1 MFELN
6 SLPFICLESRDGE
19 RPKASSLKEALVV
32 GAEIRE
38 AKRAA
43 LGEKLQD
50 RQELNKLS
58 TEPPQETNKLFLKS
72 VQDTLGENILSL
84 KELSKFNQNNHTAK
98 TMLNKEKRVFL
109 NNLKKAH
116 SLSLLKVVP
125 SQQEELDIKSP
136 VFISGEIQL
145 HHSIDPSYLS
155 SSRDRSKLYF
165 MIMNDENLRSGSK
178 PVLRIF
184 SDEGNR
190 ENPFYNFNAEFTDTL
205 GSNKTNID
213 TLFKS
218 KDSATAS
225 NISTEQFK
233 RLIDYFQKEGLP
245 DRVENVPQKVIKY
258 DREPQALEGS
268 RNHEIR
274 QQLNEESRNEHNRLL
289 KLFQEED
296 RILEYLFEAKLGK
309 IPSPRDNL
317 NLLKSINE
325 LLSAQKSEPLAR
337 SGQIQSGEAFDGRP
351 FYIERLFNTSPKPLD
366 FHRGFINTGNLKI
379 EFLIFN
385 NKDKNSIPKLN
396 LKLTDTIRGHSKSF
410 LLDAEVAPELKN
422 SFREYLNNF
431 ITFIEKKESKLRST
445 NSPQLKRPEPPPSKA

>member
-6 SLPFICLESRDGE
+6 SLPFICLEPRDGE
-19 RPKASSLKEALVV
+19 RPKASSLKEALGV

-268 RNHEIR
+268 RNHEM
-274 QQLNEESRNEHNRLL
+274 
-289 KLFQEED
+289 
-296 RILEYLFEAKLGK
+296 
-309 IPSPRDNL
+309 
-317 NLLKSINE
+317 SITV
-325 LLSAQKSEPLAR
+325 
-337 SGQIQSGEAFDGRP
+337 F
-351 FYIERLFNTSPKPLD
+351 
-366 FHRGFINTGNLKI
+366 
-379 EFLIFN
+379 
-385 NKDKNSIPKLN
+385 
-396 LKLTDTIRGHSKSF
+396 
-410 LLDAEVAPELKN
+410 
-422 SFREYLNNF
+422 
-431 ITFIEKKESKLRST
+431 
-445 NSPQLKRPEPPPSKA
+445 